1 MIADMVI
8 ATDEDATD
16 KRVAAFRRV
25 NVDIATRIFER
36 SMADRFVCSDPAL
49 LEPTIK
55 GEFVGHQTLIRTAS
69 TSEGICLL

>member
-36 SMADRFVCSDPAL
+36 SRADRFVCSHPAL

>member
-1 MIADMVI
+1 VI
-8 ATDEDATD
+8 DTDEEATD
-16 KRVAAFRRV
+16 KRVAAFPSV

-55 GEFVGHQTLIRTAS
+55 GEFVGHQTLIRTAN